1 MYKTKGITAMYDMAM
16 QSEIREGVSWYSDAH
31 IVALDI
37 STEYDLPL
45 IVVCGVIAAISP
57 NNKWYK
63 NKLDA
68 ENMCQVHASGGDP
81 MTVKV
86 SCYNKMKEK
95 ANAILEL
102 GKDADYDNVMA
113 LLNGRKI
120 QCFFTCIYLH
130 DTNQSIVCIDG
141 HARNIVYRERL
152 NLTDSKLTIGVK
164 EYKYLTKCYIAATK
178 VINKAN
184 GTNYLPYQIQ
194 AITWCAWRRLHGIK

>member
-16 QSEIREGVSWYSDAH
+16 QSEIHDGVTWYANAH
-31 IVALDI
+31 TIATNIAANTGLSVV
-37 STEYDLPL
+37 T
-45 IVVCGVIAAISP
+45 VCGVMAAISP

-63 NKLDA
+63 NCLDA
-68 ENMCQVHASGGDP
+68 ENMCDVYSSGGDP

-86 SCYNKMKEK
+86 SCYNKMKAK

-102 GKDADYDNVMA
+102 GENANYDSIMSI
-113 LLNGRKI
+113 LNGRKI

-152 NLTDSKLTIGVK
+152 NLTDAKLTIGVK
-164 EYKYLTKCYIAATK
+164 EYRNLTKCYIAATK
-178 VINKAN
+178 KINKEH
-184 GTNYLPYQIQ
+184 GTDYLPYQIQ